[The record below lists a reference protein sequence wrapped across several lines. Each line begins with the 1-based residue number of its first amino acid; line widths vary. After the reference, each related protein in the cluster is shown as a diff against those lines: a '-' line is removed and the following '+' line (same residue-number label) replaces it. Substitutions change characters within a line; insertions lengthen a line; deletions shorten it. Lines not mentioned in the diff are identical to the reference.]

1 MFIYVGLHVCKHT
14 ACLSGAWVGPSGVGV
29 TDAYD
34 REGPLREQVFLAT
47 EPSLQPPS
55 RIVEKCKRL
64 QEEGSEADGAFE
76 GGMKD

>member
-1 MFIYVGLHVCKHT
+1 MQAHCMLVW
-14 ACLSGAWVGPSGVGV
+14 CLGRPEEGVGPSGVGV

-47 EPSLQPPS
+47 EPSLQPPN